1 VYGAAF
7 DQGIDPLQVLIDE
20 PVEIRIDERTVW
32 RPADVGPPSGRP
44 MSLREG
50 LINSKNTITAQLMQ
64 AVGPS
69 RVAQVAYDMGVRH
82 SKLDHVPSLALG
94 TSPVTL
100 REMVTAFGTIANDGS
115 FVEPVLVTRIENRE
129 GVVLQ
134 QFYGEPPEPALSH
147 EAAQT
152 LLDVM
157 RGVIDRGTGVGIRK
171 RFRIKA
177 DVAGKTG
184 TTQDY
189 TDGWFILMHPQLVA
203 GAWVGFN
210 DNRITMR
217 EEWGQGGRSAL
228 NVVGDFFQ
236 QAIKARAVDPKVRFT
251 APRRPTAP
259 DSWLG
264 RGNDWVSGT
273 FPARPEPQA
282 YPRHAPWPNQVAQ
295 APHAPLVD
303 IPLVVESPTAP
314 EVVVPSIDEPVSPL
328 P

>member
-1 VYGAAF
+1 
-7 DQGIDPLQVLIDE
+7 
-20 PVEIRIDERTVW
+20 
-32 RPADVGPPSGRP
+32 
-44 MSLREG
+44 
-50 LINSKNTITAQLMQ
+50 
-64 AVGPS
+64 
-69 RVAQVAYDMGVRH
+69 
-82 SKLDHVPSLALG
+82 
-94 TSPVTL
+94 
-100 REMVTAFGTIANDGS
+100 
-115 FVEPVLVTRIENRE
+115 
-129 GVVLQ
+129 
-134 QFYGEPPEPALSH
+134 
-147 EAAQT
+147 
-152 LLDVM
+152 
-157 RGVIDRGTGVGIRK
+157 
-171 RFRIKA
+171 
-177 DVAGKTG
+177 VAGKTG